1 MNKRNLFSYLRRTY
15 SKLLVEA
22 LREIRRITESYGIA
36 YLAHLHVALG
46 KQLGGLFESHYLYH
60 VVGRHVGKSL
70 YLGKESRPT
79 NAHLVGKEV
88 DIEVGI
94 GEILL
99 NYLLHTFKEILIHT
113 CGCNLGDRF

>member
-22 LREIRRITESYGIA
+22 LRKIRRITESYGIA

-46 KQLGGLFESHYLYH
+46 KQLDGLFESHYLYH
-60 VVGRHVGKSL
+60 LVGRHVSKCL
-70 YLGKESRPT
+70 YLGEKSRT
-79 NAHLVGKEV
+79 TDAQFVGKEV

-94 GEILL
+94 GEILF